1 MSQIVQVVSML
12 EVMMRLGEI
21 VFQSRDVMGAVCSG
35 DLELDSNASG
45 ESLVVGASRWLDG
58 RVIEFELCRGWELGS
73 DQRRRWSPDVASKSV
88 DCFCE
93 DGGSQRIRVTGYEC
107 VASAVLTY
115 SSLISPAAASG
126 VSGSGWVQWV
136 SII

>member
-1 MSQIVQVVSML
+1 MSQMVQVVSIL
-12 EVMMRLGEI
+12 DVMIRLGDI
-21 VFQSRDVMGAVCSG
+21 VFQSREVMGAVCSG
-35 DLELDSNASG
+35 DLEFDNSANG
-45 ESLVVGASRWLDG
+45 ESLEVGASRWLDG
-58 RVIEFELCRGWELGS
+58 RVIEFELCSGWELGS
-73 DQRRRWSPDVASKSV
+73 DHRRRWSPDVASRSV

-126 VSGSGWVQWV
+126 VSGSGWVQCV
-136 SII
+136 SMI